1 MRPIFI
7 PERASALRADWAP
20 GPGVLVL
27 FPPVALSFMWR
38 ALMPSSCHFKKYYED
53 DKGIKVFSETIKRK

>member
-7 PERASALRADWAP
+7 PDRARALRADWAP

-27 FPPVALSFMWR
+27 FPPVARS
-38 ALMPSSCHFKKYYED
+38 LM
-53 DKGIKVFSETIKRK
+53 

>member
-7 PERASALRADWAP
+7 PDRARALRADWAP

-27 FPPVALSFMWR
+27 RSKHIILTKEYNPKR
-38 ALMPSSCHFKKYYED
+38 DYYD
-53 DKGIKVFSETIKRK
+53 DHLNKVI

>member
-7 PERASALRADWAP
+7 PDLANDLKADCPP

-27 FPPVALSFMWR
+27 FPPVALI
-38 ALMPSSCHFKKYYED
+38 L
-53 DKGIKVFSETIKRK
+53 I